1 MYIYKSIID
10 GLKILGFDRE
20 TIKRVS
26 KEKSIEEIFLSTL
39 FLNYI
44 VILIIFVLAT
54 IIGKVP
60 IGGRELNLPVF
71 FGILMIYP
79 FTFNLIVYGTYGIF
93 GFVAEMINN
102 KKHIKP
108 LITVGF
114 HTAIVY
120 SLILYII
127 ALLSVFNLQYATLL
141 FTTFLFYFIYT
152 MFVTISS
159 IYNFSLEHSLIV
171 VFLPFIILGTFILI
185 FAMLFPEIS
194 RNILIFLLA

>member
-1 MYIYKSIID
+1 MYIYKSIVD
-10 GLKILGFDRE
+10 GLKILGFDKE
-20 TIKRVS
+20 TIKKVS

-44 VILIIFVLAT
+44 VILIIFVLT
-54 IIGKVP
+54 IIVGKVA

-79 FTFNLIVYGTYGIF
+79 FTFNLIVYGIYGVY
-93 GFVAEMINN
+93 GFVAEMINT

-127 ALLSVFNLQYATLL
+127 ALFSVFNLQYAVLL

-152 MFVTISS
+152 MFVTIST
-159 IYNFSLEHSLIV
+159 IYDFSLEYSLIT

-185 FAMLFPEIS
+185 FAMMFPEIS
-194 RNILIFLLA
+194 RNILIFF

>member
-1 MYIYKSIID
+1 MYLYKSIIN
-10 GLKILGFDRE
+10 GLKILGFDKE
-20 TIKRVS
+20 TIKKVS
-26 KEKSIEEIFLSTL
+26 REKSIEEIFLSTL

-44 VILIIFVLAT
+44 VILIIFILAT
-54 IIGKVP
+54 IVGKVA

-79 FTFNLIVYGTYGIF
+79 FTFNLIVYGIYGIY

-127 ALLSVFNLQYATLL
+127 ALLSVFNLQYAALL
-141 FTTFLFYFIYT
+141 FLTFLFYFIYT
-152 MFVTISS
+152 MFVTISV

-185 FAMLFPEIS
+185 FAMMFPEIS
-194 RNILIFLLA
+194 KNILIFFLA